1 MKTTNLLTL
10 AFVVLLS
17 SCTAAYRTGQTP
29 DDVYYSPARP
39 EDEYVRVQREE
50 SRRYRNA
57 DESYE
62 DRYLR
67 MRVHNRYQ
75 WNDLSDWYTY
85 ERWTLG
91 YNSYFAPTV
100 NPYVSWNY
108 YYNPYYS
115 HYNYNSPYFSNWAV
129 GSSHGVKTR
138 STGPRTF
145 NLNTYQQMP
154 VNLKSV
160 RGQSS
165 QYIPNIYVSTP
176 ASKTSTSNNR
186 GNSLREIFNN
196 SGGSYTTPG
205 NGSGSSSSGSSPS
218 SSGSSSSGSNAPVRR
233 F

>member
-1 MKTTNLLTL
+1 MKTTNLFAL
-10 AFVVLLS
+10 AAVVLLS

-29 DDVYYSPARP
+29 DDVYYSPTRP

-50 SRRYRNA
+50 TRRYRYSEETY
-57 DESYE
+57 D

-75 WNDLSDWYTY
+75 WSELNDWYAY
-85 ERWTLG
+85 ERSTLG
-91 YNSYFAPTV
+91 YNSYFAPSL

-108 YYNPYYS
+108 YYNPYFN
-115 HYNYNSPYFSNWAV
+115 HYHYNSPYFSHWAV
-129 GSSHGVKTR
+129 NSAPVKAA

-145 NLNTYQQMP
+145 NMSTYQQMP

-160 RGQSS
+160 KAQSG
-165 QYIPNIYVSTP
+165 QYIPGNY
-176 ASKTSTSNNR
+176 STSPSGRSASSNR

-196 SGGSYTTPG
+196 SGGSYSTPNYSSG
-205 NGSGSSSSGSSPS
+205 NSASGSSQS
-218 SSGSSSSGSNAPVRR
+218 SSGSSSGSSAPVRR